1 MLRRFWGLVRASVEG
16 YVADDAMSRGAA
28 IAYYCFFSVAPLLVI
43 ATAIAGL
50 FFGPQAAEGAV
61 AQQLEALMG
70 DTGAQVVEGLIR
82 GAADAQ
88 AGQIA
93 AGIGILV
100 LLFTASSVF
109 TEVQAALNV
118 IWRAP
123 PPEQDTVWHLVRNK
137 LLSIAL
143 VLGTGVLLLASLIA
157 TAVVA
162 AVTSWAAELV
172 PETGRFIDEVNFALT
187 FAMTAL
193 LFAVIYKI
201 LPNRHIGWRDVSVG
215 ALVTAFLFSIGKGL
229 IGWYIG
235 TAGIGSTYGAAGAL
249 MVVLVWIYYSAQIFL
264 LGAEF
269 TKVWAGMQGNAEAQ
283 EALAAEPVNPCR
295 RRRPRREAGE
305 RKSLAP
311 AAGAAALT
319 AVALTLLKRKK

>member
-1 MLRRFWGLVRASVEG
+1 MLQKLWDLIRGSVEG
-16 YVADDAMSRGAA
+16 YIADDAMSRGAA

-61 AQQLEALMG
+61 AYQLATLMG
-70 DTGAQVVEGLIR
+70 ETGAQVVEGLIR
-82 GAADAQ
+82 GAANQ
-88 AGQIA
+88 LAGQIA

-109 TEVQAALNV
+109 TEVQTALNV

-123 PPEQDTVWHLVRNK
+123 PVEQDTVWHLVRNK
-137 LLSIAL
+137 LLSITL
-143 VLGTGVLLLASLIA
+143 VLGTGVLLLASLMA
-157 TAVVA
+157 TAVLA
-162 AVTSWAAELV
+162 
-172 PETGRFIDEVNFALT
+172 ALT
-187 FAMTAL
+187 EAAQAVLPESAGLLAWGNFGLSFLLTATVFAG
-193 LFAVIYKI
+193 VYKV
-201 LPNRHIGWRDVSVG
+201 LPNRHIGWRDVAVG
-215 ALVTAFLFSIGKGL
+215 ALVTALLFTLGKVL

-235 TAGIGSTYGAAGAL
+235 TFSIGSTYGAAGAL

-269 TKVWAGMQGNAEAQ
+269 TKVWAGMHGNEEAQ

-295 RRRPRREAGE
+295 RRRSVRRTA
-305 RKSLAP
+305 KSLAP

-319 AVALTLLKRKK
+319 AVALTLLKRRK